1 MKIIDLTLPIY
12 AGMPVYPGDP
22 EVEIEQIQTLEKD
35 GWNMKRIHMNG
46 HDGTHV
52 NAAAHCKI
60 KGKTL
65 DDYTVNDFCG
75 DCTMYE
81 DVADLAPEKGVIFSK
96 QNISMEL
103 AKIIV
108 EKKPKFVGLSAEFE
122 YDEEVEIFLLQND
135 IICFERLANTDQL
148 PETFFFHGAPLKIRE
163 GDGSPIRAYAIC

>member
-12 AGMPVYPGDP
+12 EGMPVYPGDP
-22 EVEIEQIQTLEKD
+22 EVEIEQVDIFENG

-52 NAAAHCKI
+52 NASSHCTV

-65 DDYTVNDFCG
+65 DDYVVDDFCG
-75 DCTMYE
+75 DCTLFE
-81 DVADLAPEKGVIFSK
+81 DNADLAPEKGVIFSK
-96 QNISMEL
+96 QNITMEM
-103 AKIIV
+103 AEIIV

-122 YDEEVEIFLLQND
+122 YDEDVEIFLLQHD

-148 PETFFFHGAPLKIRE
+148 PKAFIFHGVPLKIKE
-163 GDGSPIRAYAIC
+163 GDGSPIRAYAVC